1 VDGGLDQA
9 KYPGVTSTLN
19 LSVLCYPYHPSK
31 HTGRGHDR
39 YVAELVDNVVEQRK
53 DVQLRVVDHGFS
65 KNVLEGGLKL
75 PRQLADMLRAN
86 ADVYHAISPVGGAT
100 AALLGKGPLVVTIH
114 DVIPFNMSGE
124 LDSPLKYRI
133 WRQCIRLC
141 LKRAAAIV
149 VPYHITKDYLVQQLG
164 ADANKI
170 HVVNY
175 GVDHSVYFPRPAIE
189 RVKRRVLYVGEVSR
203 SKGVETLIRAF
214 AKVRKQL
221 PDAELLIGGK
231 RARDQPMLEELARS
245 LGIEELSFLGFIAEN
260 ELADHYAKT
269 TVMVFPSHCGFGLS
283 TLEAMACGTPVVGV
297 SALDAPEFFAD
308 AGILAEPDNV
318 DDLASCLSR
327 VLASPTLQ
335 AELSAKSLAR
345 AGLFSWAKTARET
358 ADIYSKIV
366 RN

>member
-1 VDGGLDQA
+1 LNA
-9 KYPGVTSTLN
+9 FN
-19 LSVLCYPYHPSK
+19 LSLLTYPYHPSK

-39 YVAELVDNVVEQRK
+39 YVAELLDNLTAERS
-53 DVQLRVVDHGFS
+53 DVRVHVVDHGFS
-65 KNVLEGGLKL
+65 KSVLQGGLKL
-75 PRQLADMLRAN
+75 PRQVGDLLRERG
-86 ADVYHAISPVGGAT
+86 DVYHAISPVGGAT

-114 DVIPFNMSGE
+114 DVIPFNMSGN

-141 LKRAAAIV
+141 LRRAAAIV
-149 VPYHITKDYLVQQLG
+149 VPYNITRDYLIQELG
-164 ADANKI
+164 TDPAKI

-175 GVDHSVYFPRPAIE
+175 GVDHTTYFQRPQIE

-214 AKVRKQL
+214 AEVRKRV

-231 RARDQPMLEELARS
+231 RAKDQPMLEELAKS
-245 LGIEELSFLGFIAEN
+245 LGIPDLQFLGFIPEQD
-260 ELADHYAKT
+260 LADHYAKT

-297 SALDAPEFFAD
+297 KALDAPEFFAD

-318 DDLASCLSR
+318 PELADCLAR
-327 VLASPTLQ
+327 VLESRELQ
-335 AELSAKSLAR
+335 TELTGKSLAR
-345 AGLFSWAKTARET
+345 AALFSWARTARET
-358 ADIYSKIV
+358 ADVYAKV
-366 RN
+366 ARA